1 MMKSEKNMNNVMRRM
16 LFQTLLIFLLLV
28 SSAFCSEN
36 GNDSTSAK
44 SLNEAKYDGD
54 GFTLYPSQF
63 VVHTKKGD
71 FFFFF
76 PVNVDQETLNHLIQV
91 LNRAEKTQTTD
102 WPTIQQKII
111 LCREAACDDALL
123 LDVREND
130 SLLVN
135 ANIGGEVFNLV
146 TYFPEASLMSILAL
160 LLVSTSS
167 IWVVLLV
174 GIIGFFISYKK
185 RAKRLKKEIPVYSA
199 ANEEV
204 ESHEENACDIT
215 DDSKRESFMWSA
227 FFGGALISYFVHRS
241 EIRRSGKSFFWVVFW
256 KCFIPT
262 LIVRGIDNR
271 IANAMDKLT
280 MNMAENISTLCF
292 LCIIFETLMFI
303 AYSLFIAHV
312 AASRFEEIRPNY
324 NLDDYNRNEIKGVII
339 GVIYS
344 LIISAVFFMF

>member
-71 FFFFF
+71 FSFSV

-185 RAKRLKKEIPVYSA
+185 RAKRLKKNS
-199 ANEEV
+199 
-204 ESHEENACDIT
+204 C
-215 DDSKRESFMWSA
+215 
-227 FFGGALISYFVHRS
+227 
-241 EIRRSGKSFFWVVFW
+241 
-256 KCFIPT
+256 
-262 LIVRGIDNR
+262 
-271 IANAMDKLT
+271 
-280 MNMAENISTLCF
+280 
-292 LCIIFETLMFI
+292 
-303 AYSLFIAHV
+303 LFCCQ
-312 AASRFEEIRPNY
+312 
-324 NLDDYNRNEIKGVII
+324 
-339 GVIYS
+339 
-344 LIISAVFFMF
+344 